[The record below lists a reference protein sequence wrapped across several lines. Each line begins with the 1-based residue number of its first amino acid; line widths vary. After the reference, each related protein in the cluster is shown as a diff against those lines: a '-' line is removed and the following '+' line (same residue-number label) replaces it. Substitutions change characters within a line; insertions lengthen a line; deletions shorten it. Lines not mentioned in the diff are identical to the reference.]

1 MKPFTGRWPVVF
13 IRLFYEALPCA
24 GHKHEVFGA
33 LPGVRIRI
41 CITVVLGVTLLVSA
55 CVPPDRWAPFDRDP
69 RPSVPPADVPPV
81 AIPEDLEPQPA
92 EEQGFEWPAD
102 GEPADLSLEQAT
114 MLALVNN
121 KDLRVERLGP
131 VIAGTFEEIERS
143 VYDPELFAEF
153 VYQRERAIETSR
165 STEDQFPVEGEDL
178 AAGLGVRQR
187 IPTGTEIE
195 ATASLDYDSSSR
207 TPEQYISRLGIGL
220 TQSLL
225 QGLGPSVNLASVR
238 QTEMAFTASIYE
250 LRGFTEALLADTET
264 AYWNYVLAEE
274 KIAIFESSL
283 AIARQQREE
292 TELRIEVGLLP
303 RNEAAAARAEV
314 ALNEQ
319 ALIDARSV
327 KEAERLR
334 LLRLISPD
342 PAGRLDARVRTTS
355 PSRIEPR
362 SVTDLADR
370 IRLAEQS
377 RPDLNEARLR
387 MAQNRLET
395 VRTRN
400 GLLPRLDLF
409 VMLGKTGYGDSFS
422 DAFRE
427 TDSDTYDLEAGV
439 RFSHS
444 LGNRGARALDLAAR
458 ASTRQAAEA
467 VANLQEIVRFDVR
480 LAANEVERT
489 RRQITATAATRALQE
504 QVLTSEQERFNV
516 GASTSLL
523 VAQAQ
528 RDLLQIRIAEV
539 EAVINYRIALIDLY
553 LAEGSLL
560 ERRGVRI
567 AATPP

>member
-1 MKPFTGRWPVVF
+1 MKSFAGRWPAVF
-13 IRLFYEALPCA
+13 IRLFHKAFPSA
-24 GHKHEVFGA
+24 RHKHEVFGSV
-33 LPGVRIRI
+33 PCVRTRMYF
-41 CITVVLGVTLLVSA
+41 TVVLAITIMASA
-55 CVPPDRWAPFDRDP
+55 CVPPDRWAPFDKDP
-69 RPSVPPADVPPV
+69 HPSDPPGPIPRVT
-81 AIPEDLEPQPA
+81 IPEDLEPQPA
-92 EEQGFEWPAD
+92 ETMDFHWPVE
-102 GEPADLSLEQAT
+102 GEAVDMSLEQAT
-114 MLALVNN
+114 MLALQNN
-121 KDLRVERLGP
+121 TDLRVQLLGP
-131 VIAGTFEEIERS
+131 VIAGTFEEIERG
-143 VYDPELFAEF
+143 VYDPELFAEM
-153 VYQRERAIETSR
+153 VYERERTVETSR

-178 AAGLGVRQR
+178 GAGLGVRQR

-207 TPEQYISRLGIGL
+207 TPEQYTSRLGIGL

-238 QTEMAFTASIYE
+238 QAEMEFTASIYE
-250 LRGFTEALLADTET
+250 LRGFTEALLADTEI
-264 AYWNYVLAEE
+264 AYWNHVLAGE

-342 PAGRLDARVRTTS
+342 PAGRLDAQVRTTS

-362 SVTDLADR
+362 SITDLADR
-370 IRLAEQS
+370 IRLAERS

-387 MAQNRLET
+387 MEQNRLET
-395 VRTRN
+395 VVTRN

-409 VMLGKTGYGDSFS
+409 IMLGKTGFGDSFS

-427 TDSDTYDLEAGV
+427 IDSDTYDLEAGV
-439 RFSHS
+439 RFSHL
-444 LGNRGARALDLAAR
+444 LGNRGAKASDLAAR
-458 ASTRQAAEA
+458 ASTRQAAKA
-467 VANLQEIVRFDVR
+467 VANLREIVRFDVR

-489 RRQITATAATRALQE
+489 RQQITATAATRALQE

-523 VAQAQ
+523 VAGAQ
-528 RDLLQIRIAEV
+528 RDLLAIRIAEV
-539 EAVINYRIALIDLY
+539 EAIINYRIALIELY